1 MAWVVFPIAQ
11 AMGLVPS
18 PWAGDLHPQRLG
30 KGHPELL

>member
-11 AMGLVPS
+11 AMGLAPS
-18 PWAGDLHPQRLG
+18 SWAGDLHPQRLG